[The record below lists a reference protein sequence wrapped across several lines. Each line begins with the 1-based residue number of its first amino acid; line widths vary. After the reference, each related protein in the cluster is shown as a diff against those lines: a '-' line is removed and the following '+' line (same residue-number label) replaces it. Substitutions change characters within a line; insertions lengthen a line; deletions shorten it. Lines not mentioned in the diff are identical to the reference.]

1 MPSERLARRRH
12 HAVRQAAA
20 EPRGATR
27 FVGPVGIA
35 LITVAAILTLR
46 GFASTA
52 EFGWASIFFYV
63 VGALLFFVPISFVAA
78 ELATG
83 WPRAGGMYA
92 WVRAG
97 FGTRT
102 GFLAVWFD
110 WIENVVWF
118 PTVLSFVAATLA
130 YIFDP
135 SLANNKWYLV
145 IVMLVVFWGLTLANF
160 LGLKNILRFNNIAVI
175 VGTIIPCIV
184 LLGLGIFWLG
194 DGRPNAIPFHPH
206 ALLPNF
212 SSIGNLVFF
221 AGILLG
227 FAGVEMAGYSAK
239 QLKNIRRDYPR
250 AVAVSTVLILVLSI
264 LGTLAISFVVPDKNL
279 SLVSGLMQAFQ
290 DFFVRLG
297 FGSWATKVM
306 AALVGLGTLALI
318 STWMLGPSEGV
329 YAAEGSGELPPALHY
344 ANKRHVPVAMLLC
357 QGGLGTLFA
366 LLYLFAPGVSTG
378 YWMLTAL
385 TTQLTVLMYILMLAA
400 GIRLRYTQP
409 DAARPYQVPGGKHLG
424 MWIVASL
431 GILGSVFG
439 FVLGFFPPTG
449 IAHWSTPFYVLAM
462 VIGIVICSVPP
473 FLADVFKK
481 PNWKITHPD
490 PILLET
496 SEEEDALSDPTGYA
510 PLGPPETRQPVRA
523 ANR

>member
-1 MPSERLARRRH
+1 MPAERLARSRH
-12 HAVRQAAA
+12 PVVRQAAA
-20 EPRGATR
+20 QPRGSTR
-27 FVGPVGIA
+27 FIGPVGIA

-46 GFASTA
+46 GLPSVA
-52 EFGWASIFFYV
+52 EYGWASIFFYV
-63 VGALLFFVPISFVAA
+63 VGALLFFVPLSFVAA

-135 SLANNKWYLV
+135 SLADNKWYLV

-160 LGLKNILRFNNIAVI
+160 LGLKNILRFNNVAVVIGTLIPIAVLI
-175 VGTIIPCIV
+175 
-184 LLGLGIFWLG
+184 GLGVYWLIS
-194 DGRPNAIPFHPH
+194 GRPNAIAFH
-206 ALLPNF
+206 AKDLFPNF

-221 AGILLG
+221 AGVLLG

-250 AVAVSTVLILVLSI
+250 AVAVSTVVILALSI
-264 LGTLAISFVVPDKNL
+264 LGTLAISFVVPDSKLN
-279 SLVSGLMQAFQ
+279 LVSGLMQAFQ
-290 DFFVRLG
+290 DFFTSLG
-297 FGSWATKVM
+297 LGNWVTQLM

-329 YAAEGSGELPPALHY
+329 YAAEGSGELPPELHY
-344 ANKRHVPVAMLLC
+344 VNKRHVPVAMLLF
-357 QGGLGTLFA
+357 QGVIGTLFA
-366 LLYLFAPGVSTG
+366 LLFLFAPGVSTG

-400 GIRLRYTQP
+400 GIRLRHTQP
-409 DAARPYQVPGGKHLG
+409 DAPRPFRVPGGKYLG
-424 MWIVASL
+424 MWIIASM

-439 FVLGFFPPTG
+439 LILGFFPPTG
-449 IAHWSTPFYVLAM
+449 LAAWSTPVYVLAM
-462 VIGIVICSVPP
+462 LIGIVICSVPP
-473 FLADVFKK
+473 FLADIFKR

-490 PILLET
+490 PLLLDT
-496 SEEEDALSDPTGYA
+496 SKEEDALSDPTGV
-510 PLGPPETRQPVRA
+510 PPARVA
-523 ANR
+523 